1 MLSQKNTDVFI
12 LNIVCWAECP
22 VEPLWGSVPIESLL
36 FWKKKKKETYI
47 SWALWW
53 EVGRPGAKAQS
64 GPLSILFV
72 FKQAAKVCKCVNYYF
87 PNIKHLI

>member
-12 LNIVCWAECP
+12 LNIVWGCS

-36 FWKKKKKETYI
+36 LKKKKKI

-64 GPLSILFV
+64 QPLSILFV